1 MKHYLLVSCLVA
13 IIGFVLNVD
22 ADATLGNI
30 VISKGYI
37 NQLCTDSCRQ
47 STVNI
52 FLSLHTRSLLLRQ
65 GA

>member
-1 MKHYLLVSCLVA
+1 MKAYFVVSCLVA
-13 IIGFVLNVD
+13 IFGFFFYVE
-22 ADATLGNI
+22 ADATMGNI

-47 STVNI
+47 STVREY
-52 FLSLHTRSLLLRQ
+52 FLSIHHALLL